1 MAERTRHVAPPEAA
15 GTRLDAFLSGRHA
28 DLSRSRL
35 QALIDEGR
43 VTVDGAAVKAS
54 RRLRGGEAIEVQVPD
69 PVPAEQLPQDLPLRV
84 LHEDADVVVL
94 DKAAGVVVH
103 PAAGV
108 RDGTLVNA
116 LLFHVKD
123 LGGIGGELRPGI
135 VHRLDR
141 ETSGCLVV
149 AKHETSLATLQRAFH
164 DRRVEK
170 RYIAL
175 CHGVPEAEAFTLDTP
190 YGRHPAGRKRFTGQR
205 PVGPSRRAVSHV
217 RVLERFAGAALVE
230 VNLETGRTH
239 QIRVHLAE
247 AGHPILADAVYGGA
261 RREAKRPPADPVRRA
276 AAAVGRQALHARR
289 LTFPHPRTGEP
300 MTFEAPVPADLEA
313 ALAILRGAG

>member
-1 MAERTRHVAPPEAA
+1 MAERTRHLVPPDAS
-15 GTRLDAFLSGRHA
+15 GRRLDAFLSTLHA

-35 QALIDEGR
+35 QALIDEGH
-43 VTVDGAAVKAS
+43 VTVDGGPAKAS
-54 RRLRGGEAIEVQVPD
+54 RRLRGGEAIEVEVPE
-69 PVPAEQLPQDLPLRV
+69 PVPAAPLPQELPLRI
-84 LHEDADVVVL
+84 LHEDADIVVL

-108 RDGTLVNA
+108 HDGTLVNA

-149 AKHETSLATLQRAFH
+149 AKHETALTVLQQAFQE
-164 DRRVEK
+164 RRVEK

-175 CHGVPEAEAFTLDTP
+175 CHGVPGSAAFTLDTP
-190 YGRHPAGRKRFTGQR
+190 YGRHPADRKRFTGKR

-217 RVLERFAGAALVE
+217 RVLRPLAGAALVE
-230 VNLETGRTH
+230 VSLETGRTH

-247 AGHPILADAVYGGA
+247 AGHPLLADAVYGGT
-261 RREAKRPPADPVRRA
+261 RREARRPPGDPVRRA
-276 AAAVGRQALHARR
+276 AEAIGRQALHARV
-289 LTFPHPRTGEP
+289 LSFPHPRTGAV
-300 MTFEAPVPADLEA
+300 MSFEAPIPADFAA
-313 ALAILRGAG
+313 ALAILEAAA